1 MSVEL
6 IKKKAYLVYCTISK
20 AFIVTGMPMQKDFP
34 QYIDVCSVE
43 VDFPVPHDFFSGG
56 AELAAL
62 KRKRSELSNKAAIEL
77 AEIDRHIKEMEAKN
91 AD

>member
-1 MSVEL
+1 MNVEL
-6 IKKKAYLVYCTISK
+6 MKKKAYLVYCTISK
-20 AFIVTGMPMQKDFP
+20 TFMVIGMPMQKEFP

-43 VDFPVPHDFFSGG
+43 VDFPVPHDFLSGG

-77 AEIDRHIKEMEAKN
+77 AEIDRHIKEMETKN